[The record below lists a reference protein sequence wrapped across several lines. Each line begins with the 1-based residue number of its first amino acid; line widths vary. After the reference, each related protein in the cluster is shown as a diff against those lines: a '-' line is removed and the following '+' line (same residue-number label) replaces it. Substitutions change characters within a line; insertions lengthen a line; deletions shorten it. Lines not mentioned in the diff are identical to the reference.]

1 MMSRFVLGLGNQG
14 APYTLY
20 DMADDVHLLIE
31 KMGLGQVYVLGASMG
46 GMIAQILAARYP
58 DKVKKWAYCLPVIT
72 SHCYPA
78 FSKATL

>member
-31 KMGLGQVYVLGASMG
+31 KWGWVRSMCSVPLWV
-46 GMIAQILAARYP
+46 A
-58 DKVKKWAYCLPVIT
+58 
-72 SHCYPA
+72 
-78 FSKATL
+78 